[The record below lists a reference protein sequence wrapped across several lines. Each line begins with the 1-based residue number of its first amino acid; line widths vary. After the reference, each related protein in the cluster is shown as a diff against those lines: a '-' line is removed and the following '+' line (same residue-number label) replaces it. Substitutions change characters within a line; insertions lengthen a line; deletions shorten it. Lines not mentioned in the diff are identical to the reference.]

1 MKPGTDARQQWQRR
15 DLPLEFRSQKDA
27 QSIETISVRMDG
39 EKPKTLSGYGAV
51 FYRETEPGS
60 EFWLWDDLVERLMPG
75 CFDRS
80 LKEDDIRSFFNHD
93 PNRILARRAFSADD
107 TLRLSVDEVGLR
119 YELDFDAADPDHVS
133 VFGKVR
139 TRKVSGSS
147 FMFVPIAE
155 TYRSEMDPDTKKRID
170 IIEVT
175 DVLTYEAGP
184 VVFPAYEATSSE
196 VRRRMRRDLA
206 EQEREANER
215 RRAAF
220 GNELAR
226 FRHRVDVDS
235 VLRSL

>member
-1 MKPGTDARQQWQRR
+1 MKPGTEQRQNWQRR
-15 DLPLEFRSQKDA
+15 DLPLEFRAQKDGQA
-27 QSIETISVRMDG
+27 ISTLSVRMEN

-51 FYRETEPGS
+51 FYRESEPGS

-93 PNRILARRAFSADD
+93 ANRILARRSFTADD
-107 TLRLSVDEVGLR
+107 TLRLSVDEIGLR
-119 YELDFDAADPDHVS
+119 YELEFDAGDPDHVS

-155 TYRSEMDPDTKKRID
+155 TYRSEVDPDTKKRTD

-175 DVLTYEAGP
+175 DVLTYEVGP

-206 EQEREANER
+206 ELEREANER
-215 RRAAF
+215 RRAVF
-220 GNELAR
+220 GNELQR
-226 FRHRVDVDS
+226 FRHRVEVDS